1 MAHSPFHDTDPFRV
15 EQRGIDFVGHEE
27 RWASP
32 RDIAALWA
40 GVSTNVQYFVYGAI
54 LPVFGLPVWA
64 AVAVVLLGNLSYLLL
79 AVASLQGPIAGTT
92 TFTISR
98 ASFGVQGSRVMSFSN
113 WITQLGFET
122 EGLLLIVGATVTLLS
137 MANIAVGDVGR
148 VLIIVAATT
157 LMVVLPYFGHA
168 TMVKVLRFLIAPFV
182 VAYLGLVIFI
192 SGDITLNAVN
202 GSASDWKTLSL
213 ALAFSFTLAGLSWT
227 ENGNDYTRYLPPTA
241 SRPAMVSWLF
251 GATAIPQVLTMLV
264 GFFTVAALPASPDWL
279 SANPFGAFLNSH
291 HGAAAHHVVP
301 SWFVVVFLVLAIT
314 QLFAINSLDLYSSGV
329 SLQAMGLRLKRYQA
343 VLLDGVIAGTLTT
356 WVTFASTF
364 ADYMRTFV
372 GVVIIWIT
380 PWLAIYLTDWLVRRR
395 HYDAL
400 GLQNTT
406 SSGRYYGYRGVN
418 WNAMSALLVGMA
430 LAVAAYAKPFG
441 SVGFPPKWMSPI
453 SGLWGWYDEGSLFG
467 GLVDLSIPLGFS
479 AAALIYFLLDRDA
492 GYIAH
497 QESGQPLR
505 IVATRTP
512 LIATS
517 LAALWT
523 FALVLLAP
531 TTTSSLVGLVVGAG
545 VIGVLGTSSRASNA
559 GRDVISTAGVLTL
572 IVTTGLVSYH
582 RAGRWWILPI
592 TLAALLF
599 VSRWCVPTTKS
610 QVSPSC
616 ATD

>member
-1 MAHSPFHDTDPFRV
+1 
-15 EQRGIDFVGHEE
+15 
-27 RWASP
+27 
-32 RDIAALWA
+32 
-40 GVSTNVQYFVYGAI
+40 
-54 LPVFGLPVWA
+54 
-64 AVAVVLLGNLSYLLL
+64 
-79 AVASLQGPIAGTT
+79 
-92 TFTISR
+92 
-98 ASFGVQGSRVMSFSN
+98 
-113 WITQLGFET
+113 
-122 EGLLLIVGATVTLLS
+122 
-137 MANIAVGDVGR
+137 
-148 VLIIVAATT
+148 
-157 LMVVLPYFGHA
+157 
-168 TMVKVLRFLIAPFV
+168 
-182 VAYLGLVIFI
+182 
-192 SGDITLNAVN
+192 
-202 GSASDWKTLSL
+202 
-213 ALAFSFTLAGLSWT
+213 
-227 ENGNDYTRYLPPTA
+227 
-241 SRPAMVSWLF
+241 
-251 GATAIPQVLTMLV
+251 
-264 GFFTVAALPASPDWL
+264 
-279 SANPFGAFLNSH
+279 
-291 HGAAAHHVVP
+291 
-301 SWFVVVFLVLAIT
+301 
-314 QLFAINSLDLYSSGV
+314 
-329 SLQAMGLRLKRYQA
+329 
-343 VLLDGVIAGTLTT
+343 
-356 WVTFASTF
+356 
-364 ADYMRTFV
+364 MRTFV

-610 QVSPSC
+610 QIPPSR